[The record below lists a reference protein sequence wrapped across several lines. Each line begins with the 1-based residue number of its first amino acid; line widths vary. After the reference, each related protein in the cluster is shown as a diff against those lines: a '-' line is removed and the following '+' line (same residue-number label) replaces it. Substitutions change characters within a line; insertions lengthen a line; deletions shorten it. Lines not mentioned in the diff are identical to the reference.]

1 MFKVLVGN
9 RKRRVWSPATIA
21 VSVGAHVLLFGA
33 AATAGM
39 NETQAAPVERIVDLG
54 PIPPDAPREVERT
67 PPPPA
72 PEPVQP
78 NHVPVVEGRT
88 VAVIPPEVVPTDI
101 SPPNLDEKPLTSEMV
116 TGVGPEGNV
125 YNPNAT
131 ARPEVPIPSGDPAP
145 PASDG
150 PVEASEVDVLPDI
163 TNRSEIERYLRS
175 HYPPLLR
182 DAGVTGRVTVT
193 MIIDETGRVEP
204 GSVSVV
210 NATSEGFR
218 DASVKAAE
226 RFRFRPARLGGK
238 PVSVLIAVPIE
249 WKLES

>member
-9 RKRRVWSPATIA
+9 RKRRVWSPTTIA

-33 AATAGM
+33 VLTAGL
-39 NETQAAPVERIVDLG
+39 NDTQAAPVERIVDLG

-67 PPPPA
+67 PPA
-72 PEPVQP
+72 PEPVRP
-78 NHVPVVEGRT
+78 NDVPVVPGRT
-88 VAVIPPEVVPTDI
+88 IVIEPPTEVPDGVR
-101 SPPNLDEKPLTSEMV
+101 PPNPDDKPLPEAHV
-116 TGVGPEGNV
+116 TGIGPVGNTFDST
-125 YNPNAT
+125 AT
-131 ARPEVPIPSGDPAP
+131 ARPTVRVPSGTPTPTAP
-145 PASDG
+145 TG
-150 PVEASEVDVLPDI
+150 PVEAREVDVLPDI
-163 TNRSEIERYLRS
+163 TNRSEIERFLRQ

-182 DAGVTGRVTVT
+182 DAGVTGRVTVSL
-193 MIIDETGRVEP
+193 IIDETGRVEP

-210 NATSEGFR
+210 TATSEGFR

-226 RFRFRPARLGGK
+226 KFRFRPARMGGR